1 MIKNPP
7 VFGYK
12 KTSSADEVH
21 KIDGATL
28 IFQLSLP
35 ELAPYLLFTNRLPGF
50 TGPVP
55 LPLLIRRY
63 SVFCSVLILARVFG
77 RVN

>member
-1 MIKNPP
+1 MR
-7 VFGYK
+7 F
-12 KTSSADEVH
+12 H
-21 KIDGATL
+21 KIVGATL

-50 TGPVP
+50 KGPVP

-63 SVFCSVLILARVFG
+63 SVFCSGFILAWLFLC
-77 RVN
+77 VNHKYNGILF

>member
-1 MIKNPP
+1 MRFPK
-7 VFGYK
+7 V
-12 KTSSADEVH
+12 
-21 KIDGATL
+21 DGATL

-63 SVFCSVLILARVFG
+63 SVFCSWVIVAWLFSS
-77 RVN
+77 VNRKNNET

>member
-1 MIKNPP
+1 MR
-7 VFGYK
+7 F
-12 KTSSADEVH
+12 H
-21 KIDGATL
+21 KSDGATL

-35 ELAPYLLFTNRLPGF
+35 ELAPYLLFANRLSGF

-63 SVFCSVLILARVFG
+63 SVFCSGFILARLF
-77 RVN
+77 RAVNHKNNGIKLFVNPVT

>member
-1 MIKNPP
+1 MR
-7 VFGYK
+7 F
-12 KTSSADEVH
+12 H
-21 KIDGATL
+21 KIVGATL

-63 SVFCSVLILARVFG
+63 SVFCSVLILARVFA
-77 RVN
+77 RVNRKNNGNRNLCSL